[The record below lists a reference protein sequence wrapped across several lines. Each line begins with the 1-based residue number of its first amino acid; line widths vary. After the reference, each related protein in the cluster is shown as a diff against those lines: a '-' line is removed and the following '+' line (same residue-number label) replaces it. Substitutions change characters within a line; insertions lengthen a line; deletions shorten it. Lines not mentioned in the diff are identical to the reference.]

1 MPEHSRIGFRVR
13 KMGLYFVKGTFKAV
27 NGSVEIGPDGLPTAG
42 SLRIDASTVSTRIPP
57 RDWHL
62 RTSDFLAVGDHPE
75 IRVGVESAERASEEL
90 LTVSA
95 VVTIRG
101 VEARIPLVAHSHAS
115 EGRGNRG
122 RALHVS
128 GTLDRHRFGIRP
140 RRPVEWI
147 VGREVRLDALVHL
160 EPA

>member
-1 MPEHSRIGFRVR
+1 VPEHSRIGFRVR

-27 NGSVEIGPDGLPTAG
+27 NGSVEIGPDGLPIAG
-42 SLRIDASTVSTRIPP
+42 SLRVDASTVSTRMPP

-62 RTSDFLAVGDHPE
+62 RSRDFLAVNDHPE
-75 IRVGVESAERASEEL
+75 IRVSVDSAERASEEAI
-90 LTVSA
+90 TVSA
-95 VVTIRG
+95 VVAIRG
-101 VEARIPLVAHSHAS
+101 VEARIPLTAHSHDS
-115 EGRGNRG
+115 EGRRYSG

-140 RRPVEWI
+140 RRQVEWI
-147 VGREVRLDALVHL
+147 VGRDVRLDALLHL